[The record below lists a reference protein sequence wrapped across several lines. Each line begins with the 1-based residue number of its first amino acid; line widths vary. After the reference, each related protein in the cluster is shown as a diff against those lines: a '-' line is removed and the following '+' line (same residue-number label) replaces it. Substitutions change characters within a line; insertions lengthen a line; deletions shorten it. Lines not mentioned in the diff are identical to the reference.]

1 MQRSWMEF
9 VFVVLS
15 FCLIFTQVEDV
26 FAQREGNRRG
36 ERNRREENRGRNRRN
51 GPPIVYR
58 TDVPVH
64 EYDLILGEPT
74 QTTIT
79 VSLLAYEDMEGF
91 VVYGVEEE
99 MLKNKTSILKFSAG
113 EPQEFSI
120 DGLASNT
127 RYFYRLQKR
136 KNKTDGFVA
145 SDLYTFH
152 TQRPPGSAFV
162 FTLQADPHLD
172 GGTSPEL
179 YEITVGNALAARPD
193 FHIDLGDTY
202 VCADG
207 R

>member
-99 MLKNKTSILKFSAG
+99 MLKNKTSILKFSA
-113 EPQEFSI
+113 
-120 DGLASNT
+120 
-127 RYFYRLQKR
+127 KR